1 MVVVPGANN
10 PCPVGSIRGNWQVRH
25 PGETEV
31 TQSATASSQLVACW
45 RDFLALWAF
54 LYMQE
59 TSALIRT
66 LGIIGIS
73 GTCLMPVYGVLFY
86 RKACRL
92 HL

>member
-1 MVVVPGANN
+1 MSLKGFHIVF
-10 PCPVGSIRGNWQVRH
+10 
-25 PGETEV
+25 V
-31 TQSATASSQLVACW
+31 TVSTLLFV
-45 RDFLALWAF
+45 FLALWAF

-73 GTCLMPVYGVLFY
+73 GTCLMPVYGALFY

>member
-1 MVVVPGANN
+1 MSLKGFHIVF
-10 PCPVGSIRGNWQVRH
+10 
-25 PGETEV
+25 V
-31 TQSATASSQLVACW
+31 TVSTVLFV
-45 RDFLALWAF
+45 FLALWAF